1 VKRILD
7 LVAMS
12 VGGWL
17 GWMIGAGVSIFTAY
31 VVSVV
36 GAGVALYATRRIMR
50 GLLP

>member
-1 VKRILD
+1 MKRILD
-7 LVAMS
+7 LIAMS

-17 GWMIGAGVSIFTAY
+17 GWMIGAPVSIFTAY

-36 GAGVALYATRRIMR
+36 GAGVGLYAARRVMR